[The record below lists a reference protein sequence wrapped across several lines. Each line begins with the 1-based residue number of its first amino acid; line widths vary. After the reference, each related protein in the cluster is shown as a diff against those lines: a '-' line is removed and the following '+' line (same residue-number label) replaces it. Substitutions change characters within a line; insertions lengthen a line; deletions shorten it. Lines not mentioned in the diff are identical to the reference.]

1 MNSLEAALRRVAADL
16 KKSGHPWA
24 LVGGFAVSARVEPRF
39 TRDIDIAVLV
49 DDDSAAE
56 ALVRSLISD
65 GYAAFSSVEHD
76 NGRLAMVRM
85 RSARGD
91 ADVVVDLL
99 FASSGIEPEIARTSE
114 SVEITPGLSVPV
126 AAVGHLIALKI
137 LARDDL
143 GRPQDAADLRALRS
157 VARPED
163 LVLAEEAVVLIEAR
177 GFNRGRDLRRA
188 FSEFVTS

>member
-1 MNSLEAALRRVAADL
+1 M
-16 KKSGHPWA
+16 
-24 LVGGFAVSARVEPRF
+24 EPRF

-76 NGRLAMVRM
+76 SGRLAMVRM

-99 FASSGIEPEIARTSE
+99 FASSGIEAEIARTSE

-126 AAVGHLIALKI
+126 AAVGHLIAIKI

-157 VARPED
+157 VAGPED
-163 LVLAEEAVVLIEAR
+163 LALAEEAVVLIEAR
-177 GFNRGRDLRRA
+177 GFNRGRDLRQA
-188 FSEFVTS
+188 FSEFASS

>member
-1 MNSLEAALRRVAADL
+1 MNSLEAALRRVAVDL

-76 NGRLAMVRM
+76 SGRLAMVRM

-99 FASSGIEPEIARTSE
+99 FASSGIEAEIARTSE

-126 AAVGHLIALKI
+126 AAVGHLIAIKI

-157 VARPED
+157 VAGPED
-163 LVLAEEAVVLIEAR
+163 LALAEEAVVLIEAR
-177 GFNRGRDLRRA
+177 GFNRGRDLRQA
-188 FSEFVTS
+188 FSEFASS

>member
-1 MNSLEAALRRVAADL
+1 MNSLEAALRRVAVDL

-76 NGRLAMVRM
+76 SGRLAMVRM

-99 FASSGIEPEIARTSE
+99 FASSGIEAEIARTSE

-126 AAVGHLIALKI
+126 AAVGHLIAIKI

-143 GRPQDAADLRALRS
+143 ERPQDAADLRALRS
-157 VARPED
+157 VAGPED
-163 LVLAEEAVVLIEAR
+163 LALAEEAVVLIEAR
-177 GFNRGRDLRRA
+177 GFNRGRDLRQA
-188 FSEFVTS
+188 FSEFASS